1 MLFPKTT
8 KVFRKKSLNCTTL
21 VHFFFVLCTITVHF
35 YYICS
40 KNITIMDITLIEF
53 MESQLK
59 LTTSTF
65 HRYMYGQVSW
75 ESRMFGLVG
84 PRGVGK
90 STMILQYIKENRD
103 KRHMLYIAAD
113 HLYFSTHTL
122 IDTVDEFVK
131 NGGEQIF
138 IDEIHKYENWSRE
151 LKIIYDSHP
160 DLKVGFTGSSI
171 LDITK
176 GASDL
181 SRRTLIFTMQGL
193 SFREYLA
200 LFHNITA
207 PVYTINDILEHNAKL
222 DAINHPLPL
231 FRDYLKNGYYPFANE
246 GGYEIRLRQVINQ
259 TMEVDIPQYANMN
272 ASTGRKLKKLLAVI
286 AQSVPFKPVMES
298 LATIIG
304 VSRNVLPD
312 YFIYMEQAGM
322 IGQLRD
328 DTGGIRGL
336 GKVEKV
342 YLDNTNLAYVLG
354 HESTDIGNIRETFFY
369 NQMRVTTDVISSRIS
384 DFEIDGKTFE
394 VGGRNKKQKQIQ
406 NAAQGY
412 IVKDD
417 IETGYANIIPLWQFG
432 LTY

>member
-1 MLFPKTT
+1 MHCDSAFFLI
-8 KVFRKKSLNCTTL
+8 LCTT
-21 VHFFFVLCTITVHF
+21 TVQF

-40 KNITIMDITLIEF
+40 KKATNMDIALIEF

-59 LTTSTF
+59 QTTSTF
-65 HRYMYGQVSW
+65 HRYMYDQVSW
-75 ESRMFGLVG
+75 QSRMFGLVG

-90 STMILQYIKENRD
+90 STMILQYIKKNRD
-103 KRHMLYIAAD
+103 SSNILYIAAD

-122 IDTVDEFVK
+122 VDTVDEFVK
-131 NGGEQIF
+131 EGGNQIF

-151 LKIIYDSHP
+151 LKIIYDTYHN
-160 DLKVGFTGSSI
+160 LKVGFTGSSI
-171 LDITK
+171 LDIYK
-176 GASDL
+176 GFSDL
-181 SRRTLIFTMQGL
+181 SRRAPIFTMQGL

-200 LFHNITA
+200 LFHEIYT
-207 PVYTINDILEHNAKL
+207 PVYTLDEILQHKAALEAVS
-222 DAINHPLPL
+222 HPLPL
-231 FRDYLKNGYYPFANE
+231 FRDYLQKGYYPFANE
-246 GGYEIRLRQVINQ
+246 GYYEMRLRQIINQ
-259 TMEVDIPQYANMN
+259 TMEVDIPQYSHMN
-272 ASTGRKLKKLLAVI
+272 SSTGRKLKKLLAVI

-298 LATIIG
+298 LGAVIG

-312 YFIYMEQAGM
+312 YFLYMEQAGM
-322 IGQLRD
+322 IGQLRN

-342 YLDNTNLAYVLG
+342 YLDNTNLAYTLG

-394 VGGRNKKQKQIQ
+394 VGGKKKKQIQ
-406 NAAQGY
+406 IQDADQGY
-412 IVKDD
+412 VVKDD
-417 IETGYANIIPLWQFG
+417 IETGYGNIIPLWHFG